1 MVSIFVASLN
11 SHQYKYIKALREITL
26 DAKEEFEKKTVEEQ
40 LQKSKIT
47 GIWATRK
54 LKIEQQIAPKQSPMQ
69 RTRRIRSK
77 REEEIN
83 RIRGNNAN
91 GGTEHKSRKKRLSTC
106 RSAGELEIRW
116 VKSSVALPEE
126 GASRSSK
133 ICLPKLPE
141 MHTRKLPTLSSS
153 TPATSSCHSKS
164 SSLPTISKQLPAKVF
179 YASRSSEISLP
190 KLPEMHTRKLPTLS
204 CSTPATLMSCNNKSP
219 SLPTINNQ
227 LPAKVFCVRSQPLS
241 HLKLPPLKL

>member
-1 MVSIFVASLN
+1 MCS
-11 SHQYKYIKALREITL
+11 KYIKALREIRL
-26 DAKEEFEKKTVEEQ
+26 DAKEELEKKTVEEQ
-40 LQKSKIT
+40 LQESKIT

-54 LKIEQQIAPKQSPMQ
+54 LKVEQQIAPKQSPMQ

-91 GGTEHKSRKKRLSTC
+91 GGTKHKSHKKRLSTC
-106 RSAGELEIRW
+106 HSTGELEIRW

-126 GASRSSK
+126 GASRSSE
-133 ICLPKLPE
+133 ICLPKPPE
-141 MHTRKLPTLSSS
+141 MHTRKLPTLSCS
-153 TPATSSCHSKS
+153 TPATSSCQSKS

-179 YASRSSEISLP
+179 YTSRSSEISVP
-190 KLPEMHTRKLPTLS
+190 KLPKMHTRKLPTLS
-204 CSTPATLMSCNNKSP
+204 CSTPMSCNNKSP